1 MDLEETI
8 KNSNSEKF
16 SILSENFENSES
28 SFEQQEKNGIKHKKN
43 IFNHQKKSII
53 PQDSDLDLFN
63 IDSENNSFAQENN
76 ISQMISFGIDKT
88 KTKKIP
94 KKSYDHSQFDRPY
107 LPKIITKVNYEKQK
121 MGIFSKGKLHP
132 SLITES
138 AETLEVRNN
147 QSSQI

>member
-8 KNSNSEKF
+8 KNSNSENF

-28 SFEQQEKNGIKHKKN
+28 SFEQQGKNGIKHKKN

-76 ISQMISFGIDKT
+76 IS
-88 KTKKIP
+88 
-94 KKSYDHSQFDRPY
+94 
-107 LPKIITKVNYEKQK
+107 
-121 MGIFSKGKLHP
+121 
-132 SLITES
+132 
-138 AETLEVRNN
+138 
-147 QSSQI
+147 